1 MRGEI
6 PKSIAIL
13 GAGRMARAVGGA
25 AIRAGQR
32 VVFGSRRPEAA
43 ADAARA
49 AGFPAVGGTHEDA
62 LAESDFVVLALR
74 WQGLFEALA
83 STRALWDG
91 KVAVDPT
98 NPATPD
104 GKGLL
109 VGFETSGAEEIAR
122 RIPGASVVKAF
133 NHVYAEVLE
142 RGAEFG
148 GPDAP
153 AVFLAGDADAAKGRV
168 ASWVSSL
175 GFFPVDAG
183 PLANARWLEPV
194 AQLMVEL
201 VEERGLDPGD
211 AALGLLRRRGAQPAR
226 GDGSAWKGR

>member
-1 MRGEI
+1 MSAVV

-32 VVFGSRRPEAA
+32 VIFGSRRPEAA

-49 AGFPAVGGTHEDA
+49 AGSRAEAGTHEEA

-83 STRALWDG
+83 ATQPLWNG
-91 KVAVDPT
+91 KTAVDPT
-98 NPATPD
+98 NPATPN
-104 GKGLL
+104 GKRLL
-109 VGFETSGAEEIAR
+109 IGFDTSGAEEIAR
-122 RIPGASVVKAF
+122 RIPGASVVKAL

-148 GPDAP
+148 GRDAP
-153 AVFLAGDADAAKGRV
+153 AVFLAGDAAAAKSRV

-175 GFFPVDAG
+175 GFSPVDAG
-183 PLANARWLEPV
+183 PLASARWLEPV

-211 AALGLLRRRGAQPAR
+211 VALGLLRRRAEEAGARREERLP
-226 GDGSAWKGR
+226 